1 MALLLSV
8 VMALGLAGA
17 PGAAAP
23 QAAEEKQVCKR
34 IKNMETGSTIRQRS
48 TRVCRTVSEW
58 KEIEA
63 ENRRNVMRERT
74 AADGGSS
81 R

>member
-1 MALLLSV
+1 MALVLSV
-8 VMALGLAGA
+8 ILALGVAGA
-17 PGAAAP
+17 PGSAAP
-23 QAAEEKQVCKR
+23 EAAEEKQVCKR
-34 IKNMETGSTIRQRS
+34 VKTMETGSTIRERPK
-48 TRVCRTVSEW
+48 RVCRTASEW

-63 ENRRNVMRERT
+63 ENRRNVMRERG

>member
-1 MALLLSV
+1 MPLLLSV
-8 VMALGLAGA
+8 LMAMSVAA
-17 PGAAAP
+17 EPGSAAP
-23 QAAEEKQVCKR
+23 EPAEEKQVCKR
-34 IKNMETGSTIRQRS
+34 VKNMETGSTIRQRS
-48 TRVCRTVSEW
+48 ARVCRTASEW